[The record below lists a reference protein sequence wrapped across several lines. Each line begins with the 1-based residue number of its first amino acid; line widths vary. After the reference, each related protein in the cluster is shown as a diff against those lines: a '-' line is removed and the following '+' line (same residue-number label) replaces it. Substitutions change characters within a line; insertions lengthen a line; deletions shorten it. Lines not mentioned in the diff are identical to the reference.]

1 MDNRFYY
8 APGLDVERVAL
19 DLENMFVAQ
28 GYQVQHF
35 GNKQQITVQF
45 KQGSDLEA
53 LIGLQAALT
62 LTLFSYPDGV
72 AAVVG
77 QQQWV
82 DKAVVGAVGMF
93 LFWPLL
99 ITAGAGVLRQTQI
112 ESQLL
117 NSLDVVMRQQRSD
130 VRTGP
135 VPPQY
140 MSHMQQQQA
149 APPPPFSGPWQ
160 QQACGA
166 PYPSQPASFPCPNCK
181 GINEVGDAY
190 CSYCGKPLTPQKKT
204 CPECKAQLKPDATF
218 CPKCGTQVPASS
230 S

>member
-8 APGLDVERVAL
+8 APGLNVERVAL
-19 DLENMFVAQ
+19 DLENMFIAQ
-28 GYQVQHF
+28 GYQAQHF
-35 GNKQQITVQF
+35 GNKQQMTVQF

-93 LFWPLL
+93 FLWPLL
-99 ITAGAGVLRQTQI
+99 ITAGAGVLRQTQL

-117 NSLDVVMRQQRSD
+117 NSLDIVMRQQRPD
-130 VRTGP
+130 VRMGP

-140 MSHMQQQQA
+140 MSQMQQQA
-149 APPPPFSGPWQ
+149 SPPPFSGGAPWQ
-160 QQACGA
+160 QPDGA
-166 PYPSQPASFPCPNCK
+166 PYPSYPAQFPCPNCK
-181 GINEVGDAY
+181 GINEVGDSF
-190 CSYCGKPLTPQKKT
+190 CSYCGKPLTPQKRV

-218 CPKCGTQVPASS
+218 CPKCGTSVPASS
-230 S
+230 

>member
-1 MDNRFYY
+1 VDNRFYY
-8 APGLDVERVAL
+8 APGLDVERVVIE
-19 DLENMFVAQ
+19 LENMFVAQ

-35 GNKQQITVQF
+35 GNKQQMTVQF

-82 DKAVVGAVGMF
+82 DKAVVGAVGIF
-93 LFWPLL
+93 LFWPLM
-99 ITAGAGVLRQTQI
+99 ITAGAGVLRQAQI

-117 NSLDVVMRQQRSD
+117 NSLDIVMRHQKSD
-130 VRTGP
+130 VQMGP

-140 MSHMQQQQA
+140 MSQMQQQA
-149 APPPPFSGPWQ
+149 TPPPSFFGGVPPWQ
-160 QQACGA
+160 QPGGA
-166 PYPSQPASFPCPNCK
+166 PQAAQFPCPNCK
-181 GINEVGDAY
+181 GLNEVGDSY
-190 CSYCGKPLTPQKKT
+190 CSYCGKPLTAQKKI
-204 CPECKAQLKPDATF
+204 CPECKAELKPDAAF
-218 CPKCGTQVPASS
+218 CPRCGTQVPASS
-230 S
+230 

>member
-1 MDNRFYY
+1 MFENQIEDILKEGSKTVDNRFYY

-19 DLENMFVAQ
+19 DLENMFIAQ
-28 GYQVQHF
+28 GYQAQHF
-35 GNKQQITVQF
+35 GNKKQMTVQF
-45 KQGSDLEA
+45 KQGGDLEA

-93 LFWPLL
+93 FWPLL
-99 ITAGAGVLRQTQI
+99 ITAGAGVIRQTQL

-117 NSLDVVMRQQRSD
+117 NSLDIVMRHQKSD

-140 MSHMQQQQA
+140 MAQMQ
-149 APPPPFSGPWQ
+149 
-160 QQACGA
+160 
-166 PYPSQPASFPCPNCK
+166 
-181 GINEVGDAY
+181 
-190 CSYCGKPLTPQKKT
+190 
-204 CPECKAQLKPDATF
+204 
-218 CPKCGTQVPASS
+218 
-230 S
+230 